1 MSSISIQSLSK
12 KELEH
17 YHTLSSQTFGRA
29 LAMAVAEKLK
39 TKEFYNFHR
48 DYCGQGLRYAN
59 SRYILALYYDGYPRT
74 ELQNWNEKEFTQ
86 WFSQQ
91 SDQSM
96 ALLGDRFANQTIDMV
111 RILWFLQ
118 DDYNANHN
126 EYAAFTQIAQSV
138 IQQDQQAY
146 NIPNEDEEL
155 WLKLFYLDTSQ
166 LDISTENQRYTL
178 LDFACLNESRYLPN
192 NNDVPDNTINLLRN
206 KWYNIDFSDAK
217 TMLFN
222 ALQFDLAYSNSRLMS
237 EQEAQKHVE
246 TLLADFLP
254 ENTYAYT
261 NYDRNP
267 FDRKGYSG
275 SSLFDLVTFDLGI
288 VFLNNKQLLFG
299 YFLAED

>member
-1 MSSISIQSLSK
+1 MNEICIQSLSK
-12 KELEH
+12 KEQEH
-17 YHTLSSQTFGRA
+17 YHTRSPQTFGEA

-74 ELQNWNEKEFTQ
+74 DIQKWNKKEFIQ

-138 IQQDQQAY
+138 ILQDQQVY
-146 NIPNEDEEL
+146 SVTLEDEEL

-166 LDISTENQRYTL
+166 LEISTENQRYTL

-192 NNDVPDNTINLLRN
+192 KNDVPDDAINLLHN
-206 KWYNIDFSDAK
+206 KWYNVDFNDAK
-217 TMLFN
+217 TMLSN
-222 ALQFDLAYSNSRLMS
+222 ALQFDLAYTSSRFMS
-237 EQEAQKHVE
+237 KQEAQKHVE
-246 TLLADFLP
+246 NLLVDFSP

-261 NYDRNP
+261 NYDRSP

-275 SSLFDLVTFDLGI
+275 VCLFDWVTFDLGI

-299 YFLAED
+299 YFLSED